1 MNYVAHILLFKL
13 RELYYMG
20 GVLITLFCRSWYTLK
35 NIGLILLL
43 DFVSMQ
49 VQIKRYD
56 TAEESAF
63 YYIGK

>member
-20 GVLITLFCRSWYTLK
+20 GVLITLFCRYWYTLK
-35 NIGLILLL
+35 NIGLMLLL
-43 DFVSMQ
+43 DFVGMQ
-49 VQIKRYD
+49 VQIKRYG